1 MYSASI
7 NSKVEKMFGELRLK
21 VKVIVAETNSANDA
35 VNKIAQLVSSETTS
49 RSKTILSDMLFELN
63 DSLMKTAFFSDI
75 AKQNQFTELNLRQE
89 LLSKYQFSTNASM
102 DYKEAAQI
110 VQSLKVGGYALVVG
124 GIAEIGVV
132 LIAGLSFSSLVPIPV
147 SVLVIAAVGAALVDY
162 LAVEPSRSKK
172 SFVKAVDKYLA
183 EAQQQFLNWFD
194 EAENYYN
201 KRVEE
206 IKRTL

>member
-7 NSKVEKMFGELRLK
+7 NSKVGKMFDELRSR
-21 VKVIVAETNSANDA
+21 VNVIVAETGSINNA
-35 VNKIAQLVSSETTS
+35 VNEIAQLVSSETTS

-63 DSLMKTAFFSDI
+63 DSIMETDFFSDI

-89 LLSKYQFSTNASM
+89 ILNKYQFSTNASV

-110 VQSLKVGGYALVVG
+110 VQALKVGGCTLVVG

-132 LIAGLSFSSLVPIPV
+132 LMAGLSVSSLVPVPV

-172 SFVKAVDKYLA
+172 SFAQAVDKYLV

-194 EAENYYN
+194 EVENYYY
-201 KRVEE
+201 KRIEE

>member
-7 NSKVEKMFGELRLK
+7 NSKVGKMFGELRSK
-21 VKVIVAETNSANDA
+21 VNVIITETNSANDA
-35 VNKIAQLVSSETTS
+35 VNKVAQLVSSETTS

-89 LLSKYQFSTNASM
+89 ILNKYQFSTNASV
-102 DYKEAAQI
+102 DYKEASQI
-110 VQSLKVGGYALVVG
+110 VQALKVGGCTLVVG

-132 LIAGLSFSSLVPIPV
+132 LIAGLSPSSLVPVPISILIIASI
-147 SVLVIAAVGAALVDY
+147 SVALIDY
-162 LAVEPSRSKK
+162 LAVEPNRSKK
-172 SFVKAVDKYLA
+172 SFAQAVDKYLA
-183 EAQQQFLNWFD
+183 ETQQQFLNWFD
-194 EAENYYN
+194 EVENYYN